1 MSDGEESSFF
11 AAFYRIPPW
20 PWLLLQACQEIQEV
34 GGNDLKVKK
43 QLLKFNI
50 GNTSSKQYRRFVVNG
65 DALNV
70 NSNQWNYNHQAID
83 GRLGQNGSSEPEER
97 GKASFFTRLLVSK
110 SDLILGKGES

>member
-1 MSDGEESSFF
+1 M
-11 AAFYRIPPW
+11 
-20 PWLLLQACQEIQEV
+20 EV

-70 NSNQWNYNHQAID
+70 NSNQWNY
-83 GRLGQNGSSEPEER
+83 
-97 GKASFFTRLLVSK
+97 KTRLFPA
-110 SDLILGKGES
+110 GN